1 MEREFIL
8 INIIGFD
15 KPGVTSAVT
24 EVLGKYGA
32 FGHGS
37 RLPEGDPQP
46 RHSAPKTKRSTF
58 SIQRILAPRSTNKA
72 PLYIYARL

>member
-1 MEREFIL
+1 MHFSYYKFAHFKKKQYFCTQIENCDTMQREFIL

-32 FGHGS
+32 FVQDIAQYPHS
-37 RLPEGDPQP
+37 RGRS
-46 RHSAPKTKRSTF
+46 RHKR
-58 SIQRILAPRSTNKA
+58 R
-72 PLYIYARL
+72 YD